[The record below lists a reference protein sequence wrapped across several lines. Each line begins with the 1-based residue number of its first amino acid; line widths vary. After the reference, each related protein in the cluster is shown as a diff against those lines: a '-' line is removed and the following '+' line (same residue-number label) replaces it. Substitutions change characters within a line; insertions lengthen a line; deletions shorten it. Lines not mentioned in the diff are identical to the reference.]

1 MLLHCTKVVRQPA
14 TSTPAGASGWSRRLP
29 AKLVARRKA
38 ALLGWLVQALG
49 MDQPQ
54 SSKDTRTGAAPPTQ
68 AGVPSALKDQ
78 VKAFWNRESCDA
90 DQAQAEKFTRE
101 YFEQIEQW
109 RYRDQPF
116 IHSFAQFPRYHGKRV
131 LEVGFGAGTDF
142 IQWLRAGA
150 RVSGIDLTEEALANV
165 RHRIQ
170 VYGLPQPERLQVAD
184 AENLPFPSNTF
195 DLGYSWG
202 VLHHTPDTQKSLAE
216 LVRVVRPGGEIK
228 VMLYN
233 RHGLYA
239 WKMWVKHALLKGRPW
254 KSLRWVLWNH
264 VESVGT
270 KGYTDRELE
279 QMLAPLGL
287 TDVCMERF
295 ITNNDRV
302 ARRTFPYWLGGLV
315 LAAVIAL
322 TGNRLGWYRGI
333 SARKL

>member
-1 MLLHCTKVVRQPA
+1 MSDA
-14 TSTPAGASGWSRRLP
+14 AAG
-29 AKLVARRKA
+29 
-38 ALLGWLVQALG
+38 
-49 MDQPQ
+49 
-54 SSKDTRTGAAPPTQ
+54 
-68 AGVPSALKDQ
+68 LKDR
-78 VKAFWNRESCDA
+78 VRVFWNRESCDA
-90 DQAQAEKFTRE
+90 DQAHAEKFSRE

-116 IHSFAQFPRYHGKRV
+116 IHSFAQFSRYRGQRV

-170 VYGLPQPERLQVAD
+170 VYGLPPPESLQVAD
-184 AENLPFPSNTF
+184 AENLPFPANTF

-202 VLHHTPDTQKSLAE
+202 VLHHTPDTSKALAE

-254 KSLRWVLWNH
+254 KSLRWVLANH
-264 VESVGT
+264 VESPGT
-270 KGYTDRELE
+270 QGFTDHELQ

-287 TDVCMERF
+287 ADIRMQRF

-322 TGNRLGWYRGI
+322 TGKRLGWYRGI

>member
-1 MLLHCTKVVRQPA
+1 MPDA
-14 TSTPAGASGWSRRLP
+14 AAG
-29 AKLVARRKA
+29 
-38 ALLGWLVQALG
+38 
-49 MDQPQ
+49 
-54 SSKDTRTGAAPPTQ
+54 
-68 AGVPSALKDQ
+68 LKDQ
-78 VKAFWNRESCDA
+78 VRAFWNRESCDA
-90 DQAQAEKFTRE
+90 DQAHAEKFSRE

-116 IHSFAQFPRYHGKRV
+116 IHSFAQFSRYRGQRV

-170 VYGLPQPERLQVAD
+170 VYGLPPPESLQVAD
-184 AENLPFPSNTF
+184 AENLPFPANTF

-202 VLHHTPDTQKSLAE
+202 VLHHTPDTSKALAE

-254 KSLRWVLWNH
+254 KSLRWVLANH
-264 VESVGT
+264 VESPGT
-270 KGYTDRELE
+270 QGFTDHELQ

-287 TDVCMERF
+287 ADIRMQRF

-322 TGNRLGWYRGI
+322 TGKRLGWYRGI